1 MSLKTLPASDALA
14 NLSQFD
20 SIIDARTPA
29 EHAEDHLP
37 GAVNWPSLDNEQRIV
52 VGTLY
57 KQVNAFEAKKRGAAM
72 VARNV
77 AAHIERELLDKPKGW
92 KPLVYCWRGGNR
104 SGAMATI
111 FSAIGFHVTLLE
123 GGYKA
128 FRQAVL
134 ADIPRLAQNLNFR
147 VVCGPTGV
155 GKTRLLHALAH
166 AGAQVLDLEALA
178 EHRSSVLGSL
188 PGQRQPSQKLF
199 DSRVWAALRA
209 LDERRPVYVE
219 AESKRVGNVTVD
231 DALMTRMRA
240 SPCLTVALSPPARV
254 KLLMEDYAQF
264 SADTEYFCERLAL
277 LTVLRGK
284 NTVAAW
290 QAQARAGDTEGVVQ
304 ALLDQHYDPK
314 YEESMRRNF
323 AAYAQSRVW
332 TPADGESS
340 TLQALAQEI
349 LADEGSAGGGA
360 AALIAS

>member
-1 MSLKTLPASDALA
+1 MSLKTLPAADVLA
-14 NLSQFD
+14 DLAQFD
-20 SIIDARTPA
+20 TIIDARTPA

-37 GAVNWPSLDNEQRIV
+37 DAVNWPSLYNEQRIT
-52 VGTLY
+52 VGTMY
-57 KQVNAFEAKKRGAAM
+57 KQVNPFEAKKRGAAM

-77 AAHIERELLDKPKGW
+77 ADHIERELLDKPKSW

-128 FRQAVL
+128 YRHAVL
-134 ADIPRLAQNLNFR
+134 AAIPPLAQALQFR
-147 VVCGPTGV
+147 VLCGPTGV
-155 GKTRLLHALAH
+155 GKTRLLHALAR

-178 EHRSSVLGSL
+178 EHRSSVLGLL
-188 PGQRQPSQKLF
+188 PGQPQPTQRMF

-209 LDERRPVYVE
+209 FDPGRPVYVE

-240 SPCLTVALSPPARV
+240 SPCLTVELSTSARV
-254 KLLMEDYAQF
+254 LLLMEDYAQF
-264 SADTEYFCERLAL
+264 SQDTEYFCQRLDL
-277 LTVLRGK
+277 LTELRGK
-284 NTVAAW
+284 GTVAAW
-290 QAQARAGDTEGVVQ
+290 QAQARAGDTPGVVQ

-323 AAYAQSRVW
+323 AAYAQARVW
-332 TPADGESS
+332 SPPDGA
-340 TLQALAQEI
+340 THTMDALAREI
-349 LADEGSAGGGA
+349 LNAEGD
-360 AALIAS
+360 

>member
-1 MSLKTLPASDALA
+1 MSLKTLPAADALA

-20 SIIDARTPA
+20 TIIDARTPA
-29 EHAEDHLP
+29 EHAEDRLP
-37 GAVNWPSLDNEQRIV
+37 GAVNWPSLDNEQRIT
-52 VGTLY
+52 VGTMY

-77 AAHIERELLDKPKGW
+77 ADHIERELLDKPKSW

-128 FRQAVL
+128 YRHAVL
-134 ADIPRLAQNLNFR
+134 EGIPPLAQLLDFR

-155 GKTRLLHALAH
+155 GKTRLLHALAR

-178 EHRSSVLGSL
+178 EHRSSVLGLL
-188 PGQRQPSQKLF
+188 PGQPQPSQRLF

-209 LDERRPVYVE
+209 FDPSRPVYVE
-219 AESKRVGNVTVD
+219 AESKRVGNVTVA

-240 SPCLTVALSPPARV
+240 SPCLTVALSTPARV
-254 KLLMEDYAQF
+254 ALLMEDYAQF
-264 SADTEYFCERLAL
+264 SDDTALFCERLAL
-277 LTVLRGK
+277 LTELRGK
-284 NTVAAW
+284 ETVAAW
-290 QAQARAGDTEGVVQ
+290 QAQAKAGDTPGVVQ

-323 AAYAQSRVW
+323 AAYAQAHVW
-332 TPADGESS
+332 SPPDGAAD
-340 TLQALAQEI
+340 TLDALAQE
-349 LADEGSAGGGA
+349 
-360 AALIAS
+360 LIASEGA

>member
-1 MSLKTLPASDALA
+1 MSLKTLPATDALDS
-14 NLSQFD
+14 LSQFD
-20 SIIDARTPA
+20 TIIDARTPA
-29 EHAEDHLP
+29 EHAEDRLP
-37 GAVNWPSLDNEQRIV
+37 GAVNWPSLDDEQRVV

-111 FSAIGFHVTLLE
+111 FSAIGFQVTLLE

-134 ADIPRLAQNLNFR
+134 ADIPLLAQNLNFR

-155 GKTRLLHALAH
+155 GKTRLLHALAR

-188 PGQRQPSQKLF
+188 PGQPQPSQRLF

-209 LDERRPVYVE
+209 FDRRHPVYVE
-219 AESKRVGNVTVD
+219 AESKRVGNVTVN

-240 SPCLTVALSPPARV
+240 SSCLTVALSPDARV

-264 SADTEYFCERLAL
+264 SSDTEFFCERLGL

-284 NTVAAW
+284 NTVATW
-290 QAQARAGDTEGVVQ
+290 QAQARAGDTQGVVQ

-332 TPADGESS
+332 TPADGEAS
-340 TLQALAQEI
+340 TLQVLAQDI
-349 LADEGSAGGGA
+349 LAEDSSAGEA
-360 AALIAS
+360 AAPISS